1 MPSYYKMHLDETL
14 KAGIYGGQVP
24 TLDFLTKVS
33 TTKDPLFNPGDGLVL
48 PDGREFRYA
57 LSTGAGVMKPNRG
70 CNYTDTGYISYTAF
84 ATAHAVGSV
93 EITAPAATHAAAL
106 TKDALAGGYI
116 VVFSGDSANDITYGI
131 TGNGAAAINAA
142 FTVKLDMPLANA
154 IVAGTE
160 ACEVYS
166 NPWGAIAQANTVV
179 LPRCGSPVC
188 TVSAAANYFWL
199 QTKGMKFIDSQAG
212 VGADNGGMVVQWRH
226 DGTLQKGETAQG
238 ATVPALDTN
247 QLAGIVVSGSVAGN
261 GPVVNLM
268 GY

>member
-1 MPSYYKMHLDETL
+1 VPSYYKMHLDETL

-33 TTKDPLFNPGDGLVL
+33 TTIDPLFKPGDGLVL

-70 CNYTDTGYISYTAF
+70 CNYTDTGFMAYTAF
-84 ATAHAVGSV
+84 TTAAAVGVV
-93 EITAPAATHAAAL
+93 EVTLPAATHALQAE
-106 TKDALAGGYI
+106 DALAGGYL

-131 TGNGAAAINAA
+131 TGNDATAADVA
-142 FTVKLDMPLANA
+142 FKVRLDMPIANA

-160 ACEVYS
+160 AAEVYS
-166 NPWGAIAQANTVV
+166 NPWKAIAQANTVV
-179 LPRCGSPVC
+179 LPRCGAPVC

-247 QLAGIVVSGSVAGN
+247 QIAGIVVSGSSAGN
-261 GPVVNLM
+261 GPLVNLM